1 MVFQHPS
8 GFTALRSARRQNFWR
23 RGSPRNFARNGTS
36 RAWRPRAERRSGAAS
51 RRAAKR
57 CRRSSRWRKA
67 GASRRPARNNA
78 LNRRRTTYI
87 REAKSPRP
95 SPIHTLTTH
104 QPHRADR
111 GGRILAR
118 PLSVRRARA
127 HGAGVRPALPHVLE
141 RAPPSCF
148 PAANPRRCPMSSRS
162 RGHAFHGATIRR
174 RPNKRR
180 WVDEV
185 DIPRDFL
192 KTSYRASI

>member
-23 RGSPRNFARNGTS
+23 RGSPRNFAQNGTS
-36 RAWRPRAERRSGAAS
+36 RAWRPLAERRSGAAS
-51 RRAAKR
+51 RRTAKR
-57 CRRSSRWRKA
+57 CRRSYGRRKA
-67 GASRRPARNNA
+67 GASRRPARNNT

-95 SPIHTLTTH
+95 SPIHTLITH

-148 PAANPRRCPMSSRS
+148 PAANPRRCSMPSRS
-162 RGHAFHGATIRR
+162 RGTPSTGQLFADVLG
-174 RPNKRR
+174 
-180 WVDEV
+180 
-185 DIPRDFL
+185 PRILAGVLRCLKICFFSNFL
-192 KTSYRASI
+192 

>member
-23 RGSPRNFARNGTS
+23 RGSPRNFAQNGTS

-67 GASRRPARNNA
+67 GASGRPARNNT

-95 SPIHTLTTH
+95 SPIHTLITH
-104 QPHRADR
+104 QPHHADR

-127 HGAGVRPALPHVLE
+127 HGAGVRPALPHVLGMRRLLAFQQLT
-141 RAPPSCF
+141 RAGAPCRHVPGARLPRGNYSPPGPS
-148 PAANPRRCPMSSRS
+148 
-162 RGHAFHGATIRR
+162 
-174 RPNKRR
+174 
-180 WVDEV
+180 
-185 DIPRDFL
+185 
-192 KTSYRASI
+192 

>member
-23 RGSPRNFARNGTS
+23 RGSPRNFAQNGTS

-51 RRAAKR
+51 RWAAKR

-67 GASRRPARNNA
+67 GASGRPARNNT

-95 SPIHTLTTH
+95 SPIHTLITH

-111 GGRILAR
+111 GGRVLVR
-118 PLSVRRARA
+118 PPTIRRARA
-127 HGAGVRPALPHVLE
+127 HSAGTPSERPHVKQHAAYSTHGKRFPHCWHCPASNQRRLPVGHYSA
-141 RAPPSCF
+141 APLL
-148 PAANPRRCPMSSRS
+148 
-162 RGHAFHGATIRR
+162 TIRR
-174 RPNKRR
+174 RLSAGAP
-180 WVDEV
+180 VTLV
-185 DIPRDFL
+185 
-192 KTSYRASI
+192 